1 MNDNPL
7 TGNLEERE
15 MRTLL
20 RLSPSG
26 ISLLLILLVLLPSCS
41 DTRPPE
47 DSQLPEE
54 PGREDL
60 TLVQAVGS
68 ITSEDVYSRIGV
80 LAHDSMGGRD
90 TPSLGLEMAASWAA
104 EEFTA
109 MGLEPGGEDGSFIQ
123 RYEMTPRGAGGSAP
137 VSDPN
142 VVGLLPGNDP
152 DLRDEWVVFTAHFD
166 HVAGGPDESGDSIYN
181 GADDNASGTAAVMEI
196 AQAFAMLPT
205 PPRRSLAFVLVSGE
219 EKGLLGARH
228 FAQGASLPKEAMVAD
243 INADMVSMNWPDSIF
258 VLGREYTTLGPILDR
273 VIGAH
278 PEVGISIMENRWPQ
292 MPLFHMSD
300 QSAFAQE
307 GIPGIFI
314 FSGLHDNLHRPS
326 DELEEVNTDKAARV
340 ARLMF
345 YFGYEVA
352 QAMERPLWTDAG
364 REMLAE
370 LGGGGE

>member
-1 MNDNPL
+1 
-7 TGNLEERE
+7 
-15 MRTLL
+15 MRTAF
-20 RLSPSG
+20 RLFPSG

-47 DSQLPEE
+47 DSQPPEE
-54 PGREDL
+54 PGSEDP

-90 TPSLGLEMAASWAA
+90 TPSPGLEMAASWAA
-104 EEFTA
+104 EEFMA

-123 RYEMTPRGAGGSAP
+123 RYEMTPRGSDGSAP
-137 VSDPN
+137 VSVPN

-166 HVAGGPDESGDSIYN
+166 HVGSRPDDSGDFIYN
-181 GADDNASGTAAVMEI
+181 GADDNASGTAAVMEV

-228 FAQGASLPKEAMVAD
+228 FAQGASLPQESMVAD

-258 VLGREYTTLGPILDR
+258 VFGGEYTSLGPTLDR

-307 GIPGIFI
+307 GIPGIFF
-314 FSGLHDNLHRPS
+314 FSGLHDNLHSPG
-326 DELEEVNTDKAARV
+326 DELEEVDCDKAARV
-340 ARLMF
+340 ARLIF
-345 YFGYEVA
+345 HFGYEVA